1 MLDIQSLHVEV
12 DGKSILKGL
21 DLSINEGET
30 HALFGQ
36 NGSGKTTLVLTIMG
50 FPRYHVT
57 EGRILFKKKDITHLP
72 VNERARL
79 GIGLSFQNPPAIH
92 GVKLK
97 DLVEIAAQHG
107 KRDFKTAEVAETIN
121 ISPDFLTRDVN
132 FGFSGGEVKRTEL
145 LQLLAQNPD
154 LVLLDEPDSG
164 VDLENIELV
173 GETINKLLDR
183 DKRSRERRKA
193 GLIITHAGGI
203 LKIVQA
209 DKAHVLVDGQIACSG
224 NPGELLNDICEL
236 GYEECVKCPR

>member
-1 MLDIQSLHVEV
+1 MLEIQNLHVEV
-12 DGKSILKGL
+12 DGKPILKGV
-21 DLSINEGET
+21 DLHIYEGET

-50 FPRYHVT
+50 FPHYHVT
-57 EGRILFKKKDITHLP
+57 DGNILFKKKDITFLP
-72 VNERARL
+72 VNERASL
-79 GIGLSFQNPPAIH
+79 GIGLSFQHPPAIH

-97 DLVEIAAQHG
+97 DLVEIAAKHG
-107 KRDFKTAEVAETIN
+107 NQAFKTEEVAGTIH
-121 ISPDFLTRDVN
+121 IPPEFLTRDVN
-132 FGFSGGEVKRTEL
+132 LGFSGGEVKRTEL

-173 GETINKLLDR
+173 GQTINKLLDR

-224 NPGELLNDICEL
+224 NPGELLHDICEL

>member
-1 MLDIQSLHVEV
+1 MLDIQNLHVEV
-12 DGKSILKGL
+12 DGKPILKGL
-21 DLSINEGET
+21 DLKVNEGET

-50 FPRYHVT
+50 FPRYHVS
-57 EGRILFKKKDITHLP
+57 EGRILFKGEDITHLP

-79 GIGLSFQNPPAIH
+79 GIGISFQHPPAIH

-97 DLVEIAAQHG
+97 DLVDIAAKHG
-107 KRDFKTAEVAETIN
+107 TQPFNTEEVAKTIN

-183 DKRSRERRKA
+183 DKRLRKRRKS

-209 DKAHVLVDGQIACSG
+209 DRAHVLVDGKIACSG
-224 NPGELLNDICEL
+224 NPGELLNDICDL
-236 GYEECVKCPR
+236 GYEECVKCQI

>member
-1 MLDIQSLHVEV
+1 MLDIQNLHVKV
-12 DGKSILKGL
+12 DGKNILNGL
-21 DLSINEGET
+21 DLHINEGET

-50 FPRYHVT
+50 FPRYRVT
-57 EGRILFKKKDITHLP
+57 KGRILFKKEDITHLP
-72 VNERARL
+72 INERARL
-79 GIGLSFQNPPAIH
+79 GIGLSFQHPPAIH

-97 DLVEIAAQHG
+97 DLVETTAKHG
-107 KRDFKTAEVAETIN
+107 NQGFNTTEVAKTIH
-121 ISPDFLTRDVN
+121 IPSDFLTRDVN
-132 FGFSGGEVKRTEL
+132 LGFSGGEVKRTEL

-173 GETINKLLDR
+173 GETINKLLER
-183 DKRSRERRKA
+183 DKRSRERHKA

-203 LKIVQA
+203 LKIVKA

-224 NPGELLNDICEL
+224 NPGELLHDICEL
-236 GYEECVKCPR
+236 GYEECVRCPR

>member
-1 MLDIQSLHVEV
+1 MLDIQNLHVEV
-12 DGKSILKGL
+12 DGKPILKGL
-21 DLSINEGET
+21 DLNVNEGET

-50 FPRYHVT
+50 FPRYRVT
-57 EGRILFKKKDITHLP
+57 DGRILFKKKDITHLP

-79 GIGLSFQNPPAIH
+79 GIGISFQHPPAIH

-97 DLVEIAAQHG
+97 DLVDVAAHHG
-107 KRDFKTAEVAETIN
+107 KQTFNTEEVAETIN
-121 ISPDFLTRDVN
+121 IPPDFLTRDVN

-183 DKRSRERRKA
+183 DKRSRKRRKA

-224 NPGELLNDICEL
+224 NPGELLNDICVL
-236 GYEECVKCPR
+236 GYEECVKCQR

>member
-1 MLDIQSLHVEV
+1 MLDIQNLHVEV
-12 DGKSILKGL
+12 DGKPILNGL
-21 DLSINEGET
+21 DLHVNEGET
-30 HALFGQ
+30 HAIFGQ

-57 EGRILFKKKDITHLP
+57 DGRILFKKKDITHLP
-72 VNERARL
+72 VYERARL
-79 GIGLSFQNPPAIH
+79 GIGISFQHPPAIH

-97 DLVEIAAQHG
+97 DLVDIAAQHS
-107 KRDFKTAEVAETIN
+107 KRTFKTEEVAETVN

-183 DKRSRERRKA
+183 DKRSRKRHKS

-203 LKIVQA
+203 LKIVKA
-209 DKAHVLVDGQIACSG
+209 DRAHVLVDGQIACSG
-224 NPGELLNDICEL
+224 NPDELLTDICEL
-236 GYEECVKCPR
+236 GYEECVTCQR